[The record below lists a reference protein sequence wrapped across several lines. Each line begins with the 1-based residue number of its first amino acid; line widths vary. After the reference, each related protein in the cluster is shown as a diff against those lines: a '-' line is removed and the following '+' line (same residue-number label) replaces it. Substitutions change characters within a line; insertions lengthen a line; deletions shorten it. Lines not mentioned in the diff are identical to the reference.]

1 MKNGMV
7 ISFIY
12 SWRKNVTFIFF
23 LSSSGAHSD
32 YLNAKPCFS
41 PKCAALVVEII
52 LAPMAFR
59 VIFCSLTTLLARM
72 NFVNE
77 VEHI

>member
-1 MKNGMV
+1 MKNGTV

-23 LSSSGAHSD
+23 LSSSGTHSD

-41 PKCAALVVEII
+41 PKCTAPVVEII
-52 LAPMAFR
+52 LAPVAFR
-59 VIFCSLTTLLARM
+59 VIFCSLTTLLART
-72 NFVNE
+72 NFVNKIR
-77 VEHI
+77 HI

>member
-1 MKNGMV
+1 MKNGTV
-7 ISFIY
+7 ISFID
-12 SWRKNVTFIFF
+12 SWCKNIMFIFF
-23 LSSSGAHSD
+23 LSSSGTQSD

-41 PKCAALVVEII
+41 PKCAAPGVEIV

-59 VIFCSLTTLLARM
+59 VIFSSLTTLLSGM

-77 VEHI
+77 IRHI